1 MITEPLNALY
11 IVSRR
16 NSERCRRQL
25 NVATFALPSA
35 DISLRRRS
43 LVGRQRSERQR
54 ERESKWRT
62 QSEANP
68 QYYRGLA
75 VRNNVNHTLSSA

>member
-1 MITEPLNALY
+1 MDHGAVKRT

-16 NSERCRRQL
+16 NSEHCHCQL

-43 LVGRQRSERQR
+43 LVERQRSGRQ
-54 ERESKWRT
+54 RESKWRT

-68 QYYRGLA
+68 RYYRGLA
-75 VRNNVNHTLSSA
+75 VRNNVNHTLSSE

>member
-43 LVGRQRSERQR
+43 LVGRQR
-54 ERESKWRT
+54 ERE
-62 QSEANP
+62 QMENAI
-68 QYYRGLA
+68 
-75 VRNNVNHTLSSA
+75 